1 MVCNDYPVFRTI
13 TGSIQKLKGRMNCAP
28 STVSALDYVSRR
40 KIDGIIIDL
49 GIEGALELVDGV
61 RKGNSNRF
69 SVVFACVNNPEEATS
84 AIQAGANFVVHRP
97 LTEDKMFQTLNAAA
111 SMMSAER
118 RRYFRYPM
126 IVPVALKFGGGEVR
140 ATMSNLSEGGMAVWC
155 LSEKRIGSDVNFSFE
170 LPFGGIIH
178 GKGEVAW
185 INAEGL
191 IGVKFHILHESAY
204 AHLSQWVKRRELEPA
219 SGK

>member
-1 MVCNDYPVFRTI
+1 MVFCNDSAVFRTI

-49 GIEGALELVDGV
+49 GIEGPLELVDGV

-140 ATMSNLSEGGMAVWC
+140 ATMSNLSEGGMPVWC
-155 LSEKRIGSDVNFSFE
+155 LSENLIDSDVKFSFQ
-170 LPFGGIIH
+170 LPFGVIIH
-178 GKGEVAW
+178 ANGDVPSFTHKS
-185 INAEGL
+185 L
-191 IGVKFHILHESAY
+191 
-204 AHLSQWVKRRELEPA
+204 
-219 SGK
+219 

>member
-13 TGSIQKLKGRMNCAP
+13 TGSIQKLQGRMNCAP

-69 SVVFACVNNPEEATS
+69 SVVFACVSNPEEATS

-97 LTEDKMFQTLNAAA
+97 LTEEKMFQTLNAAA

-126 IVPVALKFGGGEVR
+126 IVPVALKVGGAEVR

-155 LSEKRIGSDVNFSFE
+155 LSEKRTGSDVNFSFE
-170 LPFGGIIH
+170 LPFGGPIH

-191 IGVKFHILHESAY
+191 IGIKFHILHESAY
-204 AHLSQWVKRRELEPA
+204 AHLSQWVKRRELEPGA
-219 SGK
+219 N